1 MVRRRE
7 IRSKPRVTRVAAAS
21 ARASVE
27 PFRRSARVLGL
38 FHARDRAGWVEPF
51 DAAAPGRVAIPGA
64 FRHAAQTGDAVEVEI
79 VRASRDGALAEGK
92 VLEVLG
98 AMRRPG
104 TDVEVAARRHAL
116 PREFPPEALE
126 EASRL
131 PTEVPPAERSRR
143 TRFDDPAPVTIDG
156 ETAKDFDDAVAVEPL
171 PRGGTRLFVHIA
183 DVSHFVTPGGAL
195 DAAARERAT
204 SVYFPGRVFPMLP
217 ERLSNDLCSLVPGE
231 DRLVQSAILDFDAEG
246 RPRGVR
252 FADGVI
258 RSRARLTYTEAAEM
272 MEGKTPR
279 GAVAAKVAEML
290 RAADALRALLE
301 GARRK
306 RGSVDLDLPEPKILL
321 DVEGAVTGVT
331 VESRNRAHRA
341 IESFMLAANEAVA
354 GRLAREE
361 TPSLFRIHDP
371 PDPAKVDAL
380 ASFASNLGLRLR
392 VSADGKVTSR
402 AIQRLLDDA
411 EGRPEQ
417 SLLAQV
423 ALRTMMQAR
432 YDPEVAPHFGL
443 ASKTYTHFTS
453 PIRRYPDLVVHRSLR
468 ALRRKSPAERAVGAN
483 HLGDLAAWCSKRERE
498 AEAAEREVLE
508 WRKVA
513 WLAGRE
519 GDRFDGVVTGI
530 ASFGL
535 FVRLG
540 EVLVDGLVRVER
552 LGGDWFD
559 HLPARQELRGRRS
572 GKSFRLGDSL
582 SVILTR
588 VDTALRRIDLA
599 PAEGAERTG
608 RDEGRVPR
616 GGRGRKKGRSKR

>member
-1 MVRRRE
+1 VDRG
-7 IRSKPRVTRVAAAS
+7 
-21 ARASVE
+21 SVP
-27 PFRRSARVLGL
+27 PFRRGTRVLGL
-38 FHARDRAGWVEPF
+38 FHAKDRAGWVEPF
-51 DAAAPGRVAIPGA
+51 DASAPGRVAVPGA
-64 FRHAAQTGDAVEVEI
+64 FRHAAESGDAVEVEV
-79 VRASRDGALAEGK
+79 VRATRDGALAEGK

-98 AMRRPG
+98 AMKRPG

-116 PREFPPEALE
+116 PRGFPAEALE

-131 PTEVPPAERSRR
+131 PDGIAAGERRRR
-143 TRFDDPAPVTIDG
+143 TRFEDPAPVTIDG
-156 ETAKDFDDAVAVEPL
+156 ETAKDFDDAVAVAPL
-171 PRGGTRLFVHIA
+171 PGGGTRLFVHIA
-183 DVSHFVTPGGAL
+183 DVSHFVVPGGPL

-217 ERLSNDLCSLVPGE
+217 ERLSNDLCSLVPGQE
-231 DRLVQSAILDFDAEG
+231 RLVQSAVIDFDREG
-246 RPRGVR
+246 RQGAVR

-272 MEGKTPR
+272 MDGKVPR
-279 GAVAAKVAEML
+279 GTSGAAIAEML
-290 RAADALRALLE
+290 RAADRLRALLE
-301 GARRK
+301 AARRR
-306 RGSVDLDLPEPKILL
+306 RGSVDLDLPEPRILL

-331 VESRNRAHRA
+331 VEARNHAHRA

-354 GRLAREE
+354 ARLARAGA
-361 TPSLFRIHDP
+361 PSLFRIHDP

-380 ASFASNLGLRLR
+380 DSFAANLGLRLR
-392 VSADGKVTSR
+392 VSADGKVTSK

-468 ALRRKSPAERAVGAN
+468 ALRAKRPAEPGVEPAG
-483 HLGDLAAWCSKRERE
+483 LGDLAAWCSKRERE
-498 AEAAEREVLE
+498 AEAAEREVLD

-513 WLAGRE
+513 WLSGRE
-519 GDRFDGVVTGI
+519 GERFEGVVTGV
-530 ASFGL
+530 APFGL
-535 FVRLG
+535 FVRLRD
-540 EVLVDGLVRVER
+540 VLVDGLVRVER

-559 HLPARQELRGRRS
+559 HVPSRQELRGRRS
-572 GKSFRLGDSL
+572 GRAYRLGDSL
-582 SVILTR
+582 PVLLTR
-588 VDTALRRIDLA
+588 VDAALRRIDLT
-599 PAEGAERTG
+599 PADGGSEASGPER
-608 RDEGRVPR
+608 RDPR
-616 GGRGRKKGRSKR
+616 AGRGRRRGRAKR